1 MNERM
6 LKGHRLFAVEHRGEQ
21 ALKGIDRP
29 VQLLPV
35 VQPSGVRGRLES
47 GCGSAWADSIR
58 RARRRIAPADQ
69 SIG

>member
-6 LKGHRLFAVEHRGEQ
+6 LEGHRLFAVEHRGEQ

-35 VQPSGVRGRLES
+35 VQPAEYEGGSKAAAAARGLTPFVGREDKLLLL
-47 GCGSAWADSIR
+47 INR
-58 RARRRIAPADQ
+58 
-69 SIG
+69 

>member
-1 MNERM
+1 MSWNCPLGKVFRRDKRTLGMNERM
-6 LKGHRLFAVEHRGEQ
+6 LEGHRLFAVEHRGEQ

-47 GCGSAWADSIR
+47 GCGSA
-58 RARRRIAPADQ
+58 
-69 SIG
+69 G